1 MDVHNM
7 RSLLTHNLR
16 GTILSVACF
25 AFLFFFAAVPL
36 AFAQENPVVGFLGG
50 AFDGIA
56 KLIYNVFLIIG
67 GIIAGAGAQV
77 LDIAISLTIIN
88 MGLVFEQGI
97 GMGVQALWVIIRD
110 ILNILFIFGLI
121 FIGIKTILNSEDSNT
136 RRALGLLIVSALLI
150 NFSLFITLTIID
162 FTNVAAVQMYNQIT
176 NQGAGSVDVSPD
188 AGGHAGLTWVF
199 VDVANL
205 SSLFGGEDALDNMD
219 AIKIIGYSIFMLFFL
234 LFAGIVFF
242 MGAFLVMSRFVA
254 LVIYTIISPAM
265 FLGWILPSLQDH
277 SRKWWRGFIKQAFF
291 APAFLF
297 MLYMSLVVLQRMKT
311 YLTTNTDLIGS
322 NAGYANM
329 LEGGGMFSQQ
339 MGLIF
344 MFCMT
349 IGFLYASMK
358 VGQMMSVAGANTTM
372 KMTDNARRGLQGFA
386 YRNTVGLGVKAGSK
400 GLLRGMD
407 ALEQR
412 MAKGEE
418 SSATQSYVRRATS
431 NLGRGIANA
440 TITSAAARRSLE
452 TARDYRGGGRS
463 KSDVE
468 KEEKEQAERIAG
480 NAKQIKLSDAIKAKL
495 NTADP
500 KSEAGMAASIALES
514 ALSDASASD
523 LAKLAGTKEGL
534 EQLTKVVGSIPE
546 KKFESLMDNKDLSPE
561 DKNKLGAGRA
571 AAIEKNLMR
580 DGKSLQQGISGAS
593 ADELNALEF
602 TKLMDNAIYIQS
614 GQIEKLGSK
623 WGEEKMRIFKEKR
636 KQDLEKKFSEGAKG
650 IEEVLTTRGG
660 EKEIGKLPNE
670 LFTKHQKAFLDYTLS
685 KDAKVKLTGGLMQH
699 IATESGITGS
709 DKKALGA
716 AIVAAQ
722 GDAMSDDLKNFF
734 RSPAG
739 GAFGVN
745 IDAVRK
751 QGGSS
756 TMDQSV

>member
-1 MDVHNM
+1 M
-7 RSLLTHNLR
+7 RSFLAHNLR
-16 GTILSVACF
+16 GTVLSVACF
-25 AFLFFFAAVPL
+25 AFFFFCAAVPL
-36 AFAQENPVVGFLGG
+36 AFAQENPVAGFLGG

-297 MLYMSLVVLQRMKT
+297 MLYLSLVVLQRMKT
-311 YLTTNTDLIGS
+311 YLTTSTDLIGS

-386 YRNTVGLGVKAGSK
+386 YRNTAGRGFTALGKAMDSMDRK
-400 GLLRGMD
+400 IAANQLDPQRRPSTLRR
-407 ALEQR
+407 ASQNLVR
-412 MAKGEE
+412 STVTAP
-418 SSATQSYVRRATS
+418 SSA
-431 NLGRGIANA
+431 GRSMV
-440 TITSAAARRSLE
+440 TSAAA
-452 TARDYRGGGRS
+452 Y
-463 KSDVE
+463 
-468 KEEKEQAERIAG
+468 
-480 NAKQIKLSDAIKAKL
+480 
-495 NTADP
+495 
-500 KSEAGMAASIALES
+500 
-514 ALSDASASD
+514 
-523 LAKLAGTKEGL
+523 
-534 EQLTKVVGSIPE
+534 
-546 KKFESLMDNKDLSPE
+546 
-561 DKNKLGAGRA
+561 GAG
-571 AAIEKNLMR
+571 
-580 DGKSLQQGISGAS
+580 GKSLQAVEGEKKEKQDALKARNEEVAKSIELREVMRKRAS
-593 ADELNALEF
+593 APHGAEGGEARSAFESTMKKTSDKELIELAKSPEGMKMLQNVASSIPESKFNSLIDSDDISDTDKDALKMARKKTTNEALTLGGTKKLSEAIPGATVEQLANLDFDELAANAAF
-602 TKLMDNAIYIQS
+602 VQA
-614 GQIEKLGSK
+614 GQIEKLESK
-623 WGEEKMRIFKEKR
+623 WGEEKMNNFKERR
-636 KQDLEKKFSEGAKG
+636 KQELEKKFAEGESG
-650 IEEVLTTRGG
+650 IEEVLITRKG

-670 LFTKHQKAFLDYTLS
+670 LFTTHKDAFVAYTTS

-699 IATESGITGS
+699 IAGESGINGTQKKDLGKAIINAYGS
-709 DKKALGA
+709 NVPEDIKH
-716 AIVAAQ
+716 
-722 GDAMSDDLKNFF
+722 FF
-734 RSPAG
+734 KSPAG

-745 IDAVRK
+745 VETAQKERILSR
-751 QGGSS
+751 
-756 TMDQSV
+756 MDQSV